1 MENCEFKRIKLEKPQ
16 TSGGIPLFEAFAK
29 RKSGRNFDKN
39 KFLSLSQ
46 LSQLLWSCY
55 GSNREGGFK
64 VVPSGFHINP
74 LSIYCFMKCGTFK
87 YCPETDELE
96 PIKEGDN
103 REIVSKI
110 DYVRIA
116 PLNLV
121 IVSDLKKPNPLA
133 SIKIKLDDEARK
145 VLSYLDGAHCCQN
158 VYLYC
163 ASEGLNCVESGY
175 LDNEKILNF
184 LGLDVNTYLC
194 VNSLHVG
201 Y

>member
-110 DYVRIA
+110 DYVRIS

-145 VLSYLDGAHCCQN
+145 VLSYLDCAHCCQN

-175 LDNEKILNF
+175 FDNEKILNF
-184 LGLDVNTYLC
+184 LGLDVNTYMC
-194 VNSLHVG
+194 ANSLHVG

>member
-1 MENCEFKRIKLEKPQ
+1 
-16 TSGGIPLFEAFAK
+16 
-29 RKSGRNFDKN
+29 
-39 KFLSLSQ
+39 
-46 LSQLLWSCY
+46 
-55 GSNREGGFK
+55 
-64 VVPSGFHINP
+64 
-74 LSIYCFMKCGTFK
+74 MKCGTFK

-175 LDNEKILNF
+175 FDNEKILNF